1 MQQAIAGD
9 VRKRMHAAFNPDRF
23 IAYVS
28 MHEFEALLF
37 SNIHAF
43 AQSIGEPAVAPKLQ
57 SVLDSFDDD
66 PEQIDDSQKTAPS
79 KRILDLFPTYDKVA
93 MGSVAIQD
101 IGLDCIRAKCRNF
114 RQWLVRLE
122 RAVHP

>member
-57 SVLDSFDDD
+57 S
-66 PEQIDDSQKTAPS
+66 
-79 KRILDLFPTYDKVA
+79 
-93 MGSVAIQD
+93 
-101 IGLDCIRAKCRNF
+101 
-114 RQWLVRLE
+114 
-122 RAVHP
+122 